1 MVKNKIFVVGNYQF
15 NASEFPFQTTPT
27 YIQITR
33 IDTNMNIIDHHFY
46 GYGDAAYFPFK
57 IIETSDGGALI
68 TGMRYD
74 LNTPYIHLYHPFALK
89 LNSEGMVVTGID
101 EAFNSISH
109 SAIVFPNPGKEVI
122 NLTSG
127 IQLNNGVFTLF
138 NLKGQPVITERIN
151 ATEMQF
157 NASNLASGT
166 YIWQIE
172 LNHKIVEKGKW
183 VKE

>member
-1 MVKNKIFVVGNYQF
+1 M
-15 NASEFPFQTTPT
+15 
-27 YIQITR
+27 
-33 IDTNMNIIDHHFY
+33 DTNLNVINHYFY
-46 GYGDAAYFPFK
+46 GGDAVYTPYK
-57 IIETSDGGALI
+57 ILATSDGGALI
-68 TGMRYD
+68 IGMRYD
-74 LNTPYIHLYHPFALK
+74 QTNPSSHLCHPFALK
-89 LNSEGMVVTGID
+89 VNSEGMVVTGID

-172 LNHKIVEKGKW
+172 LNQKIVEKGKW